1 MKKLFLLTLVT
12 GLFLNLGASAQQD
25 KSKRPS
31 PPAQVSKTIAS
42 GATISIDY
50 SRPSLKGRA
59 LSALAPVGKVWRT
72 GANEATV
79 FETNKD
85 VKIEGKTLPAGKY
98 GLYTIPGDKEWTIIF
113 NKSWKQWGTVYKDS
127 EDALRVNVKDGSG
140 GWSEDREMFTIDIA
154 DNGNVSMMWAKTNVV
169 FKVR

>member
-12 GLFLNLGASAQQD
+12 GLFLSLNLSAQQD
-25 KSKRPS
+25 KSKRVS
-31 PPAQVSKTIAS
+31 PPEKVSKTLGS
-42 GATISIDY
+42 GAEISVDY

-72 GANEATV
+72 GANEATI
-79 FETNKD
+79 FETSKD
-85 VKIEGKTLPAGKY
+85 VTIEGKTLPAGKY

-113 NKSWKQWGTVYKDS
+113 NKSWKQWGTIYKDS
-127 EDALRVNVKDGSG
+127 EDALRVNVDKGKS
-140 GWSEDREMFTIDIA
+140 SENTEMFTFEIA
-154 DNGNVSMMWAKTNVV
+154 NNGNVSMIWGDTKVV

>member
-12 GLFLNLGASAQQD
+12 GLFLSLGSSAQQD

-31 PPAQVSKTIAS
+31 PPAKVSKTIAS
-42 GATISIDY
+42 GAEISVDY
-50 SRPSLKGRA
+50 SRPSLKGRS
-59 LSALAPVGKVWRT
+59 LSVLAPVGKVWRT

-79 FETNKD
+79 FETSKD

-98 GLYTIPGDKEWTIIF
+98 GLYTIPGDQEWTIIF

-127 EDALRVNVKDGSG
+127 EDALRVNVKAGKS
-140 GWSEDREMFTIDIA
+140 SENIEVFTFDIA
-154 DNGNVSMMWAKTNVV
+154 DNGNVSMMWADTKVV

>member
-12 GLFLNLGASAQQD
+12 GLFLSLSSSAQQD

-31 PPAQVSKTIAS
+31 PPAKVSKTIGS
-42 GATISIDY
+42 GAEISVDY

-79 FETNKD
+79 FETSKD

-98 GLYTIPGDKEWTIIF
+98 GLYTIPGDEEWTIIF
-113 NKSWKQWGTVYKDS
+113 NKTWKQWGTVYKES
-127 EDALRVNVKDGSG
+127 EDALRVNVKAGKS
-140 GWSEDREMFTIDIA
+140 SENTEVFTFDIA
-154 DNGNVSMMWAKTNVV
+154 DNGNVSMIWADTKVV